1 MTPAPVAAGRNT
13 KSAVGLSGV
22 GPKGFQAA
30 GIACGIKA
38 VPGAKDLALIYSEV
52 PAQVAGL
59 FTTNRVKAA
68 PVLATRK
75 RVRRGVCQALI
86 VNSGNANACT
96 GEQGLRDA
104 EAMARLTAGA
114 LHIPH
119 QHVLVS
125 STGVIG
131 HPLPLERIE
140 GGISSL
146 VARLSPDGFPD
157 AAEAIM
163 TTDTRPKMVTEQ
175 IEFATGEASILG
187 MAKGAGMIRPHL
199 ATMLA
204 FILTDAPV
212 EAAVLSSLLHEGVQS
227 TFHRITIDGDTS
239 TNDMVL
245 LMANGEATHAPLR
258 PGDGGFRPFKEALFT
273 VMEELARAI
282 VRDGEG
288 QTKVVKIVVRGAK
301 HLREAERVAFRVAHS
316 PLVKTAFF
324 GQDPNWGRIM
334 AAAGDAGVSFDPQ
347 RVSILFDDLKVVE
360 DGVAAPGAG
369 EEEQRRVLQQEE
381 FTVTLDLHEG
391 NSQASVLT
399 TDLSYDYVKINASYS
414 T

>member
-114 LHIPH
+114 LHIPPP
-119 QHVLVS
+119 HVLVS

-163 TTDTRPKMVTEQ
+163 TTDTRPKMVSEQ
-175 IEFATGEASILG
+175 IELATGEATILG

-301 HLREAERVAFRVAHS
+301 HVREAERVAFRVAHS

>member
-1 MTPAPVAAGRNT
+1 
-13 KSAVGLSGV
+13 VGGNRL

-38 VPGAKDLALIYSEV
+38 AAGAKDLALLYSEV
-52 PAQVAGL
+52 PAHVAGL

-68 PVLATRK
+68 PVLATMR
-75 RVRRGVCQALI
+75 RVRKGLCRALI

-96 GEQGLRDA
+96 GERGLRDA
-104 EAMARLTAGA
+104 EAIARSIAQA

-131 HPLPLERIE
+131 HPLPMERIE
-140 GGISSL
+140 RCIPTLIAQLTADSFS
-146 VARLSPDGFPD
+146 D

-163 TTDTRPKMVTEQ
+163 TTDTLPKMV
-175 IEFATGEASILG
+175 IEKAAVADEEVTVLG
-187 MAKGAGMIRPHL
+187 LAKGAGMIHPQL

-204 FILTDAPV
+204 FILTDAQADT
-212 EAAVLSSLLHEGVQS
+212 EVLSALLKEGASS
-227 TFHRITIDGDTS
+227 TFNRITVDGDTS
-239 TNDMVL
+239 TNDMII
-245 LMANGEATHAPLR
+245 LMANGAASPSALH
-258 PGDGGFRPFKEALFT
+258 PGDSRFLPFKEALFA
-273 VMEELARAI
+273 VMNHLARAI

-288 QTKVVKIVVRGAK
+288 RTKVVEIVVRGAK
-301 HLREAERVAFRVAHS
+301 NAREAERVAFRVAHS

-334 AAAGDAGVSFDPQ
+334 AAAGDAGVAFDPQ
-347 RVSILFDDLKVVE
+347 KVAIYFDDILVVAG
-360 DGVAAPGAG
+360 GVRNQGTDEKKMREA
-369 EEEQRRVLQQEE
+369 LTKEE
-381 FTVTLDLHEG
+381 FMVIIDLHQG
-391 NSQASVLT
+391 NAQTAVLT
-399 TDLSYDYVKINASYS
+399 TDLSSEYVRINASYH

>member
-1 MTPAPVAAGRNT
+1 
-13 KSAVGLSGV
+13 VGGSRL

-38 VPGAKDLALIYSEV
+38 TARAKDLALIYSEV
-52 PAQVAGL
+52 PATVAGL
-59 FTTNRVKAA
+59 FTRNRVKGAS
-68 PVLATRK
+68 VLTTRR
-75 RVRRGVCQALI
+75 RVRRGICQALI

-96 GEQGLRDA
+96 GEKGLQDA
-104 EAMARLTAGA
+104 EAMARLAARA
-114 LHIPH
+114 LHLPS

-131 HPLPLERIE
+131 HHLPMERIE
-140 GGISSL
+140 RGIPSL
-146 VARLSPDGFPD
+146 VATLSSEGFSD

-163 TTDTRPKMVTEQ
+163 TTDTRPKMV
-175 IEFATGEASILG
+175 IEKVAVAGAEITILG
-187 MAKGAGMIRPHL
+187 MAKGAGMIRPQL
-199 ATMLA
+199 ATMLG
-204 FILTDAPV
+204 FILTDAKV
-212 EAAVLSSLLHEGVQS
+212 EKKVLSAMLREGVSS

-245 LMANGEATHAPLR
+245 LMANGEATHGALH
-258 PGDGGFRPFKEALFT
+258 PGDGGVRPFKEALFT
-273 VMEELARAI
+273 VMEQLAQAI

-288 QTKVVKIVVRGAK
+288 RTKLVKIVVRGGRNV
-301 HLREAERVAFRVAHS
+301 REAEKVAFRVAHS

-334 AAAGDAGVSFDPQ
+334 AAAGNAGVAFDPQ
-347 RVSILFDDLKVVE
+347 KVSIFFDDVMVVE
-360 DGVAAPGAG
+360 NGISARGTG
-369 EEEQRRVLQQEE
+369 EEKQRKVLQQEE
-381 FTVTLDLHEG
+381 FTVTIDLHAG
-391 NSQASVLT
+391 SAQASILT

>member
-13 KSAVGLSGV
+13 KSAVGLSRV
-22 GPKGFQAA
+22 GLKGFQAA

-38 VPGAKDLALIYSEV
+38 AAGAKDLALIYSAV

-59 FTTNRVKAA
+59 FTENKVKAA
-68 PVLATRK
+68 PVLATRRK
-75 RVRRGVCQALI
+75 VRRGLCQALI

-96 GEQGLRDA
+96 GERGLRDA
-104 EAMARLTAGA
+104 EAMAQLTARA
-114 LHIPH
+114 LNIPH

-131 HPLPLERIE
+131 RPLPIERIE

-146 VARLSPDGFPD
+146 VGQLSPEGFPD

-163 TTDTRPKMVTEQ
+163 TTDTSPKMVIEQ
-175 IEFATGEASILG
+175 VAVSPGEVTILG
-187 MAKGAGMIRPHL
+187 MAKGAGMIHPQL

-204 FILTDAPV
+204 FIMTDAQI
-212 EAAVLSSLLHEGVQS
+212 EAAALSALLHEGVQS
-227 TFHRITIDGDTS
+227 TFHRITVDGDTS

-245 LMANGEATHAPLR
+245 LMANGEATHGALH

-273 VMEELARAI
+273 VMDQLAQAI
-282 VRDGEG
+282 IRDGEG
-288 QTKVVKIVVRGAK
+288 KTKVITIVVRGAK
-301 HLREAERVAFRVAHS
+301 NVREAERVAFRVAHS

-334 AAAGDAGVSFDPQ
+334 AAAGDAGVSFDPKK
-347 RVSILFDDLKVVE
+347 VSIFFDDVMVVE
-360 DGVAAPGAG
+360 HGVSAPGGG
-369 EEEQRRVLQQEE
+369 EEKQRRVLQQEE
-381 FTVTLDLHEG
+381 FTVTIDLHAG
-391 NSQASVLT
+391 SAQASVLT
-399 TDLSYDYVKINASYS
+399 TDLSSEYVRINASYS

>member
-13 KSAVGLSGV
+13 KSAVGGSRL

-38 VPGAKDLALIYSEV
+38 AAGAKDLALIYSEV
-52 PAQVAGL
+52 PAHVVGL
-59 FTTNRVKAA
+59 FTKNRVKAA
-68 PVLATRK
+68 PVLATRR
-75 RVRRGVCQALI
+75 RVRKGLCQALI

-96 GEQGLRDA
+96 GERGLQDA
-104 EAMARLTAGA
+104 EAMARLIAQA
-114 LHIPH
+114 LRIPH
-119 QHVLVS
+119 HHVLVS

-131 HPLPLERIE
+131 HPLPMERIE

-146 VARLSPDGFPD
+146 IAQLSPEGFAD

-163 TTDTRPKMVTEQ
+163 TTDTLPKMISERV
-175 IEFATGEASILG
+175 SIDGAEITVLG
-187 MAKGAGMIRPHL
+187 MAKGAGMIHPQL

-204 FILTDAPV
+204 FILTDAQV
-212 EAAVLSSLLHEGVQS
+212 DTEVLSALLKEGVSS
-227 TFHRITIDGDTS
+227 TFNRITVDGDTS

-245 LMANGEATHAPLR
+245 LMANGVASPSALHPD
-258 PGDGGFRPFKEALFT
+258 DGRLLPFKEALFA
-273 VMEELARAI
+273 VMDQLARGI

-288 QTKVVKIVVRGAK
+288 RTKVVEIVVRGAK
-301 HLREAERVAFRVAHS
+301 HVREAECVAFRVAHS

-334 AAAGDAGVSFDPQ
+334 AAVGDAGVAFDPGK
-347 RVSILFDDLKVVE
+347 VAIYFDDILVVAGGGQAEGTDEKKVREVLTK
-360 DGVAAPGAG
+360 
-369 EEEQRRVLQQEE
+369 EEFMVIIDLQQG
-381 FTVTLDLHEG
+381 TAQT
-391 NSQASVLT
+391 AVLT
-399 TDLSYDYVKINASYS
+399 TDLSSEYVRINAAYH

>member
-1 MTPAPVAAGRNT
+1 MTPVPAAAGRNT
-13 KSAVGLSGV
+13 RSAVGLSSV

-38 VPGAKDLALIYSEV
+38 AAGAKDLALIYSAV

-75 RVRRGVCQALI
+75 RVRKGLCQALI

-96 GEQGLRDA
+96 GRQGLQDA
-104 EAMARLTAGA
+104 EAMARLTARA
-114 LHIPH
+114 LHLPH

-131 HPLPLERIE
+131 HPLPMERIE

-146 VARLSPDGFPD
+146 VARLSPDGFPE

-163 TTDTRPKMVTEQ
+163 TTDTRPKMVVEQ
-175 IEFATGEASILG
+175 AAVPGGKVTLLG

-204 FILTDAPV
+204 FILTDAQI
-212 EAAVLSSLLHEGVQS
+212 EAAALSALLHEGVES

-239 TNDMVL
+239 TNDMIL
-245 LMANGEATHAPLR
+245 LMANGEAKHGPLR
-258 PGDGGFRPFKEALFT
+258 PGDGGFRPFKETLFT
-273 VMEELARAI
+273 VMEQLAGAI

-288 QTKVVKIVVRGAK
+288 RTKVVQIVVRGAK
-301 HLREAERVAFRVAHS
+301 RVREAEQIAFRVAHS

-347 RVSILFDDLKVVE
+347 KVSILFDDVMVVE
-360 DGVAAPGAG
+360 EGVAAPGAG
-369 EEEQRRVLQQEE
+369 EEEQRRALQQEE
-381 FTVTLDLHEG
+381 FTVVIDLHAG
-391 NSQASVLT
+391 SSQASVLT

>member
-1 MTPAPVAAGRNT
+1 M
-13 KSAVGLSGV
+13 
-22 GPKGFQAA
+22 
-30 GIACGIKA
+30 
-38 VPGAKDLALIYSEV
+38 ALIYSEV

-68 PVLATRK
+68 PILVTRK
-75 RVRRGVCQALI
+75 RVRKGFCQALI

-96 GEQGLRDA
+96 GRQGLQDA
-104 EAMARLTAGA
+104 EAMTQLAAQA

-131 HPLPLERIE
+131 RHLPLERIE

-146 VARLSPDGFPD
+146 VARLSPEGFPD

-163 TTDTRPKMVTEQ
+163 TTDTRPKMVVEQ
-175 IEFATGEASILG
+175 VALPKGKVTILG
-187 MAKGAGMIRPHL
+187 MAKGAGMIHPHL

-204 FILTDAPV
+204 FILTDAQI
-212 EAAVLSSLLHEGVQS
+212 EATDLSALLHEGVQS

-239 TNDMVL
+239 TNDMIL
-245 LMANGEATHAPLR
+245 LMANGEAKYGPLR
-258 PGDGGFRPFKEALFT
+258 PGDGGFRSFREALFT
-273 VMEELARAI
+273 VMEQLAGAI

-288 QTKVVKIVVRGAK
+288 RTKVVQIVVRGAK
-301 HLREAERVAFRVAHS
+301 RVREAERIAFRVANS

-334 AAAGDAGVSFDPQ
+334 AAAGDAGVAFDPQ
-347 RVSILFDDLKVVE
+347 KVNIFFDDVMVVE
-360 DGVAAPGAG
+360 KGVASPGAK

-381 FTVTLDLHEG
+381 FTVVIDLHTG
-391 NSQASVLT
+391 SSQASVLT

>member
-13 KSAVGLSGV
+13 KSAVGVSRL

-38 VPGAKDLALIYSEV
+38 AAGAKDLALIYSEV

-59 FTTNRVKAA
+59 FTKNRVKAA
-68 PVLATRK
+68 PVLATRR
-75 RVRRGVCQALI
+75 RVRRGLCQALI

-96 GEQGLRDA
+96 GERGLQDA
-104 EAMARLTAGA
+104 EAMARLAA
-114 LHIPH
+114 RSLRIPH
-119 QHVLVS
+119 FHVLVS

-131 HPLPLERIE
+131 HPLPMERIE

-146 VARLSPDGFPD
+146 VAQLSPEGFDD

-163 TTDTRPKMVTEQ
+163 TTDTLPKMAIEKVVVAGEEVTV
-175 IEFATGEASILG
+175 LG
-187 MAKGAGMIRPHL
+187 LAKGAGMIHPQL
-199 ATMLA
+199 ATMLS
-204 FILTDAPV
+204 FILTDAKV
-212 EAAVLSSLLHEGVQS
+212 EYKVLSALLREGVSS
-227 TFHRITIDGDTS
+227 TFNRITVDGESS

-245 LMANGEATHAPLR
+245 LMANGLASHNALS
-258 PGDGGFRPFKEALFT
+258 PGDGRLLPFKEALVA
-273 VMEELARAI
+273 VMDQLAQAI

-288 QTKVVKIVVRGAK
+288 RTKVVEIVVRGAK
-301 HLREAERVAFRVAHS
+301 NAREAESVAFRVAHS

-334 AAAGDAGVSFDPQ
+334 AAAGDAGVTFDPQ
-347 RVSILFDDLKVVE
+347 KVAIYFDDILVVAE
-360 DGVAAPGAG
+360 GVQAEGTDVKKMREVLAK
-369 EEEQRRVLQQEE
+369 EEFMVIIDLQQG
-381 FTVTLDLHEG
+381 TAQT
-391 NSQASVLT
+391 AVLT
-399 TDLSYDYVKINASYS
+399 TDLSSEYVRINASYS

>member
-13 KSAVGLSGV
+13 KSAVGGSRL

-38 VPGAKDLALIYSEV
+38 AAGAKDLALIYSEV

-59 FTTNRVKAA
+59 FTKNRVKAA
-68 PVLATRK
+68 PVLATRR
-75 RVRRGVCQALI
+75 RVRRGLCQALI

-96 GEQGLRDA
+96 GERGLQDA
-104 EAMARLTAGA
+104 EAMARSTARA

-119 QHVLVS
+119 FHVLVS

-131 HPLPLERIE
+131 HPLPMERIE

-146 VARLSPDGFPD
+146 VAQLSPEGFDD

-163 TTDTRPKMVTEQ
+163 TTDTLPKMV
-175 IEFATGEASILG
+175 IEKVAVAGEEITVLG
-187 MAKGAGMIRPHL
+187 LAKGAGMIHPQL

-204 FILTDAPV
+204 FVLTDAKI
-212 EAAVLSSLLHEGVQS
+212 EHEVLSALLREGVGS
-227 TFHRITIDGDTS
+227 TFNRITVDGDTS
-239 TNDMVL
+239 TNDMII
-245 LMANGEATHAPLR
+245 LMANGVASPSALS
-258 PGDGGFRPFKEALFT
+258 PGDGGLLPFKEALYA
-273 VMEELARAI
+273 VMDQLARAI

-288 QTKVVKIVVRGAK
+288 RTKVVEIVVRGAK
-301 HLREAERVAFRVAHS
+301 NAREAESVAFRVAHS

-334 AAAGDAGVSFDPQ
+334 AAVGDAGVTFDPHKVAISFDD
-347 RVSILFDDLKVVE
+347 ILVVAG
-360 DGVAAPGAG
+360 GVQAEGTDEKKMREVLAK
-369 EEEQRRVLQQEE
+369 EEFMVIIDLQQG
-381 FTVTLDLHEG
+381 TAQTT
-391 NSQASVLT
+391 VLT
-399 TDLSYDYVKINASYS
+399 TDLSSEYVRINASYS

>member
-1 MTPAPVAAGRNT
+1 MTPAPAAAGKNT
-13 KSAVGLSGV
+13 KSVVGVKRLGL
-22 GPKGFQAA
+22 KGFQAA

-38 VPGAKDLALIYSEV
+38 AAGAKDLALIYSAV

-59 FTTNRVKAA
+59 FTKNRVKAA

-75 RVRRGVCQALI
+75 RVRKGLCQAVI

-96 GEQGLRDA
+96 GERGLRDA
-104 EAMARLTAGA
+104 EAMAQLTARA
-114 LHIPH
+114 LNIPH

-131 HPLPLERIE
+131 RPLPLERIE
-140 GGISSL
+140 GGISSV
-146 VARLSPDGFPD
+146 VAQLSPDGFTD

-163 TTDTRPKMVTEQ
+163 TTDTRPKMVVEQ
-175 IEFATGEASILG
+175 VAVSGEEVTILG
-187 MAKGAGMIRPHL
+187 IAKGAGMIHPQL

-204 FILTDAPV
+204 FIMTDAQV
-212 EAAVLSSLLHEGVQS
+212 EAADLSTLLQEGVTS

-245 LMANGEATHAPLR
+245 LMANGAAHQSALH

-273 VMEELARAI
+273 VMDQLAGAI

-288 QTKVVKIVVRGAK
+288 WTKVVKIVVRGAK
-301 HLREAERVAFRVAHS
+301 SVREAEKIAFRVAHS

-334 AAAGDAGVSFDPQ
+334 AAAGDAGVSFDPHK
-347 RVSILFDDLKVVE
+347 VSIFFDDLMVVE
-360 DGVAAPGAG
+360 DGVSAPGVG
-369 EEEQRRVLQQEE
+369 EEKQRQVLQQEE
-381 FTVTLDLHEG
+381 FTVTIDLHAG
-391 NSQASVLT
+391 SSQASVLT
-399 TDLSYDYVKINASYS
+399 TDLTSEYVRINASYS

>member
-1 MTPAPVAAGRNT
+1 MTPVPAAAGRNT
-13 KSAVGLSGV
+13 RSAVGLSSV

-38 VPGAKDLALIYSEV
+38 AAGAKDLALIYSAV

-75 RVRRGVCQALI
+75 RVRKGLCQALI

-96 GEQGLRDA
+96 GRQGLQDA
-104 EAMARLTAGA
+104 EAMARLTARA
-114 LHIPH
+114 LHLPH

-131 HPLPLERIE
+131 HPLPMERIE

-146 VARLSPDGFPD
+146 VARLSPDGFPE

-163 TTDTRPKMVTEQ
+163 TTDTRPKMVVEQ
-175 IEFATGEASILG
+175 AAVPGGKVTLLG

-204 FILTDAPV
+204 FILTDAQI
-212 EAAVLSSLLHEGVQS
+212 EAAALSALLHEGVES

-239 TNDMVL
+239 TNDMIL
-245 LMANGEATHAPLR
+245 LMANGEAKHGPLR
-258 PGDGGFRPFKEALFT
+258 PGHGGFRPFKETLFT
-273 VMEELARAI
+273 VMEQLAGAI

-288 QTKVVKIVVRGAK
+288 RTKVVQIVVRGAK
-301 HLREAERVAFRVAHS
+301 RVREAEQIAFRVAHS

-347 RVSILFDDLKVVE
+347 KVSILFDDVMVVE
-360 DGVAAPGAG
+360 EGVAAPGAG
-369 EEEQRRVLQQEE
+369 EEEQRRALQQEE
-381 FTVTLDLHEG
+381 FTVVIDLHAG
-391 NSQASVLT
+391 SSQASVLT

>member
-1 MTPAPVAAGRNT
+1 MTPAPAAAARNT
-13 KSAVGLSGV
+13 KSAVGVKRL

-38 VPGAKDLALIYSEV
+38 AAGAKDLALIYSAV

-68 PVLATRK
+68 PVLTTRK
-75 RVRRGVCQALI
+75 RVRKGLCQAVI

-104 EAMARLTAGA
+104 EAMAQLTAQA
-114 LHIPH
+114 LHIPP

-146 VARLSPDGFPD
+146 VAGLSPEGFPD

-163 TTDTRPKMVTEQ
+163 TTDTRPKMVVEQ
-175 IEFATGEASILG
+175 VAAPGGEVTILG
-187 MAKGAGMIRPHL
+187 MAKGAGMIRPQL

-204 FILTDAPV
+204 FILTDAQI
-212 EAAVLSSLLHEGVQS
+212 EAAALSALLHEGVQS

-245 LMANGEATHAPLR
+245 LMANGEANHGALH

-273 VMEELARAI
+273 VMDQLTEAI

-288 QTKVVKIVVRGAK
+288 KTKVVTIVVRGAK
-301 HLREAERVAFRVAHS
+301 HVREAERVAFRVAHS

-334 AAAGDAGVSFDPQ
+334 AAAGDAGISFDPQ
-347 RVSILFDDLKVVE
+347 KVSILFDDVMVVE
-360 DGVAAPGAG
+360 HGVAAPGTGA
-369 EEEQRRVLQQEE
+369 EEQRRVLQQEE
-381 FTVTLDLHEG
+381 FTVTIDLHGG
-391 NSQASVLT
+391 NAQASVLT
-399 TDLSYDYVKINASYS
+399 TDLSYDYVKINASYR